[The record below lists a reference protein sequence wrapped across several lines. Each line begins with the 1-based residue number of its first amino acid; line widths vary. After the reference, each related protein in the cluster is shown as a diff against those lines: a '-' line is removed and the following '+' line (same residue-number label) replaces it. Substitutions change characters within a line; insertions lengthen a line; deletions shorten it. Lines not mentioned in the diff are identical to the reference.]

1 MRRISA
7 AIGLSLAIL
16 LPISVTFVLPTPS
29 TAVGST
35 TPVFVIDANNSS
47 TFTYSGTTVNS
58 SVTESANSASGTSNS
73 ITYEAGSITN
83 SLVFGTSRYLNFAN
97 TVKPDITNGISIQLV
112 AYLTTSSYNGTWPRI
127 LAFGSTSGW
136 GSGYDEFSIQLSDS
150 GQMQVYMSKSGV
162 TGTYTCLSTSSTVL
176 ANEFAMYSLQVG
188 PSGVCRIAV
197 NGSALATS
205 NSEASVSFASKVPVV
220 SNTWNFR
227 VGTMNNN
234 VQSTLP
240 NGKIRSLVISSGT
253 TSANSVTFMENG
265 GTGYMASQLGSSSA
279 TLNSNTLTKSGYTL
293 SGWNTKSDGSGT
305 AYSATA
311 SYDFSAGSR
320 LLYAQWSLLVPAL
333 TIPDLSP
340 ATYRTTYPINMSIN
354 SSGKYTFYDSGKRI
368 AGCIGL
374 TGNPP
379 TVTCNWKPAKI
390 GSYSISAMGKVSAST
405 YYSNST
411 RVLVNKRTNTR

>member
-1 MRRISA
+1 MRRKFA
-7 AIGLSLAIL
+7 VIGLSLAVL
-16 LPISVTFVLPTPS
+16 LPISVTLVLPTPS

-58 SVTESANSASGTSNS
+58 SVTESANNASGTSNS
-73 ITYEAGSITN
+73 LTYEAGSITN

-97 TVKPDITNGISIQLV
+97 TVKPDLTNGISIQLV

-150 GQMQVYMSKSGV
+150 GQMQVFMSKSGV
-162 TGTYTCLSTSSTVL
+162 SGTYTCLSTGSTVL
-176 ANEFAMYSLQVG
+176 ANEFAMYSLQIG
-188 PSGVCRIAV
+188 PSGVCRMAV

-205 NSEASVSFASKVPVV
+205 NSEASVTFASKVPVV

-253 TSANSVTFMENG
+253 TSTNSVTFMENG

-305 AYSATA
+305 AYAA
-311 SYDFSAGSR
+311 GAPYDFSAGSR
-320 LLYAQWSLLVPAL
+320 LLYAQWALLVPSL
-333 TIPDLSP
+333 TIPELSP
-340 ATYRTTYPINMSIN
+340 AIYRTTYQINMSIN

-368 AGCIGL
+368 AGCIGIS
-374 TGNPP
+374 GSAP

-390 GSYSISAMGKVSAST
+390 GSYSISAMGKVGAST
-405 YYSNST
+405 YYSNSS
-411 RVLVNKRTNTR
+411 RVLVSKRSNTR